1 MSGKNDGRKSSSG
14 KHRSSRR
21 SKRDIHKEFELLV
34 DNLAIKGDK
43 RKQMLS
49 MSEAQK
55 KEMLKGDAHMQLA
68 PISTENPPAYYVE
81 QLRKDISVK
90 DMASLRTLLCAKP
103 VDWLR
108 AFIDADGLS
117 PLIAL
122 LAGCN
127 DKKTKSSDDL
137 KVISYCV
144 ASIRGLMNAHL
155 GAITPVASVHGSLL
169 TLIKSLENTDKKHQR
184 KIWDVLAGVTVLSP
198 ETHRIAVHSLQ
209 QAFFSHLHKCDLNG
223 LGVIKKFLQ
232 DGDSGARPV
241 VLILVNHLVNRVESL
256 AQRMQLRK
264 DLGLVEDNELS
275 TLYSQLE
282 MASGSD
288 ALVMQLHNFEESLH
302 NDQDAMADDEG
313 TGNQITELT
322 KELFQELKG
331 LPGLQWLPEVLRH
344 FRLLEKDGQPAA
356 DSWQLIDAFVQ
367 QTAAAEYP
375 NNSNEF
381 ALSIVR
387 RLFDTIGI
395 PFGGQSDSSKELDDA
410 REKLSEAKAQLKKLK
425 KTTVAKQQYEKE
437 KAEATTARNQLDD
450 LKVSIGQ
457 KDVII
462 QSKDKELQGLHK
474 RISESESAHKD
485 ALAKLEQQLS
495 ERPQATLA
503 EPSTPKEIHDVGVV
517 VAADAGEVAALKN
530 QLKKV
535 EEALTKASAEL
546 TSS

>member
-55 KEMLKGDAHMQLA
+55 KEMLKGYAHMQLA

-90 DMASLRTLLCAKP
+90 DMASLRTLLCSKP

-155 GAITPVASVHGSLL
+155 GAITAVASVHGSLL
-169 TLIKSLENTDKKHQR
+169 TLIKSLENTDKNHQR

-209 QAFFSHLHKCDLNG
+209 QTFTSHLHKCELNG
-223 LGVIKKFLQ
+223 LGVIRKFLQ
-232 DGDSGARPV
+232 DGDSGAPP
-241 VLILVNHLVNRVESL
+241 LVSL
-256 AQRMQLRK
+256 L
-264 DLGLVEDNELS
+264 LHSLS
-275 TLYSQLE
+275 PNTHTTFTYTL
-282 MASGSD
+282 
-288 ALVMQLHNFEESLH
+288 
-302 NDQDAMADDEG
+302 
-313 TGNQITELT
+313 
-322 KELFQELKG
+322 
-331 LPGLQWLPEVLRH
+331 H
-344 FRLLEKDGQPAA
+344 FL
-356 DSWQLIDAFVQ
+356 
-367 QTAAAEYP
+367 
-375 NNSNEF
+375 
-381 ALSIVR
+381 
-387 RLFDTIGI
+387 
-395 PFGGQSDSSKELDDA
+395 
-410 REKLSEAKAQLKKLK
+410 
-425 KTTVAKQQYEKE
+425 
-437 KAEATTARNQLDD
+437 
-450 LKVSIGQ
+450 
-457 KDVII
+457 
-462 QSKDKELQGLHK
+462 
-474 RISESESAHKD
+474 
-485 ALAKLEQQLS
+485 
-495 ERPQATLA
+495 
-503 EPSTPKEIHDVGVV
+503 
-517 VAADAGEVAALKN
+517 
-530 QLKKV
+530 
-535 EEALTKASAEL
+535 
-546 TSS
+546 